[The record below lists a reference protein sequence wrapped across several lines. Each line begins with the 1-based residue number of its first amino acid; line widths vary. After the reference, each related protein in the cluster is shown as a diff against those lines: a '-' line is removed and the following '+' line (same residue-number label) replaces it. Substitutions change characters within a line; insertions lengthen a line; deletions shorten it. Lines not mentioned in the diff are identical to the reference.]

1 VLNKIILEGIIS
13 RINKEEEKYIW
24 FDICR
29 NDNYKDKNG
38 EMKQES
44 SFFSARIDK
53 SKLSNKDILEKGKI
67 VVVNGIPKS
76 YIDKNNNKVFYIHVL
91 SIEEYSKYKENEK
104 QTISYDKDGVMLWN
118 GQRCE
123 SEKATPEEIKE
134 MEAMLSEFE

>member
-1 VLNKIILEGIIS
+1 
-13 RINKEEEKYIW
+13 
-24 FDICR
+24 
-29 NDNYKDKNG
+29 
-38 EMKQES
+38 
-44 SFFSARIDK
+44 
-53 SKLSNKDILEKGKI
+53 
-67 VVVNGIPKS
+67 
-76 YIDKNNNKVFYIHVL
+76 L

>member
-1 VLNKIILEGIIS
+1 VVNRIILEGVIS
-13 RINKEEEKYIW
+13 RINREDNKYIW

-38 EMKQES
+38 EMRQDS

-53 SKLSNKDILEKGKI
+53 SKLSDLRALEKGKF

-76 YIDKNNNKVFYIHVL
+76 YIDKNNYKSFYIHVL
-91 SIEEYSKYKENEK
+91 SIEEYSKYKEKE
-104 QTISYDKDGVMLWN
+104 TISYDKDGVMLWN

-123 SEKATPEEIKE
+123 SEPASPEEIKE
-134 MEAMLSEFE
+134 MEAI